1 MRFKEK
7 VMSTKKTISRS
18 ARKTVSFLM
27 KVGGLDNNEAALRAL
42 DDRLS
47 EALVDTFPASD
58 PVSSLR
64 FD

>member
-1 MRFKEK
+1 
-7 VMSTKKTISRS
+7 MSNSKTIGRS
-18 ARKTVSFLM
+18 AAKSVSYIAI
-27 KVGGLDNNEAALRAL
+27 KVAGLDGDQDALRVL

>member
-1 MRFKEK
+1 LPLVR
-7 VMSTKKTISRS
+7 RS
-18 ARKTVSFLM
+18 AGKSVSYVAM
-27 KVGGLDNNEAALRAL
+27 KAGGLDGDEAALRVL

>member
-1 MRFKEK
+1 
-7 VMSTKKTISRS
+7 MSNTKIVSRS
-18 ARKTVSFLM
+18 ARKGVSMISM
-27 KVGGLDNNEAALRAL
+27 KVGDLNSEEAELRVL
-42 DDRLS
+42 DDSLS

>member
-1 MRFKEK
+1 
-7 VMSTKKTISRS
+7 MSNSKTIGRS
-18 ARKTVSFLM
+18 AAKSVSYIAT
-27 KVGGLDNNEAALRAL
+27 KVGSLGSDQAALRML

>member
-1 MRFKEK
+1 
-7 VMSTKKTISRS
+7 MSNSKTVSRS
-18 ARKTVSFLM
+18 AAKGVSYIAV
-27 KVGGLDNNEAALRAL
+27 KVGGLDSDQAALRML

>member
-1 MRFKEK
+1 
-7 VMSTKKTISRS
+7 MSNTKAISRS
-18 ARKTVSFLM
+18 AAKSVSYIAM
-27 KVGGLDNNEAALRAL
+27 KAGGLDSNEAALRVL

>member
-1 MRFKEK
+1 
-7 VMSTKKTISRS
+7 MSNSKTIGRS
-18 ARKTVSFLM
+18 TAKSVSYIAI
-27 KVGGLDNNEAALRAL
+27 KVAGLDGDQDALRVL

>member
-1 MRFKEK
+1 MES
-7 VMSTKKTISRS
+7 MMNIDKTISRS
-18 ARKTVSFLM
+18 AGNGVSHAM
-27 KVGGLDNNEAALRAL
+27 KAGRLDSNEAAFRLL

>member
-1 MRFKEK
+1 MENT
-7 VMSTKKTISRS
+7 MNIEKTISSS
-18 ARKTVSFLM
+18 AGQSVSYIAM
-27 KVGGLDNNEAALRAL
+27 KAGGLDSNEAALRVL

>member
-1 MRFKEK
+1 
-7 VMSTKKTISRS
+7 MSNSKTMSRS
-18 ARKTVSFLM
+18 AGKSVSYIAT
-27 KVGGLDNNEAALRAL
+27 KVGGLGSDQAALRML

>member
-1 MRFKEK
+1 
-7 VMSTKKTISRS
+7 MSNTKTISRS
-18 ARKTVSFLM
+18 VRKSVSIVSM
-27 KVGGLDNNEAALRAL
+27 TVGGLDDDEAAVRVL
-42 DDRLS
+42 DDSLS